1 MLQEA
6 EAAAAAAVEAA
17 AAKLEWEAAGRS
29 LHDQLEE
36 MLVVKEQQHKE
47 LALQREAEAA
57 AIAVKAAEQQAAWLE
72 QHAAKKAQVA
82 QYKQQQQEQQ
92 VAEQLAAE
100 QAAAEA
106 LAAAEAAIDAQ
117 KPAVAARQA
126 MALDRMQQQIEQ
138 QKQQQAELEA
148 RQKRLAALA
157 EAFAP
162 HVDRDP
168 QRLLQP
174 TAASAAAVEAGA
186 QEVQDHTGAAFR
198 PVHGYNTAQVVA
210 DPRFRVVEAL
220 REAGLTGGA
229 AKGYVQ
235 QVFTGMQ
242 PVTAAR
248 RGNLTTGQLEAMQA
262 CNREL

>member
-1 MLQEA
+1 MQELA
-6 EAAAAAAVEAA
+6 QQLETEAAAAAAT
-17 AAKLEWEAAGRS
+17 
-29 LHDQLEE
+29 
-36 MLVVKEQQHKE
+36 
-47 LALQREAEAA
+47 
-57 AIAVKAAEQQAAWLE
+57 AAEQQAAWIE
-72 QHAAKKAQVA
+72 QREAKKAQIA
-82 QYKQQQQEQQ
+82 QYRDQQQEQQ
-92 VAEQLAAE
+92 AAVQLAEE

-106 LAAAEAAIDAQ
+106 RAAAEAAMDAQ

-126 MALDRMQQQIEQ
+126 MAWDKMQQQIEQ
-138 QKQQQAELEA
+138 QKQRQVELEA

-168 QRLLQP
+168 QRLLQA

-186 QEVQDHTGAAFR
+186 QEVQDAAGAAFR

-220 REAGLTGGA
+220 RDAGLTGGA

-235 QVFTGMQ
+235 QVFSGMQ
-242 PVTAAR
+242 SDTAGR
-248 RGNLTTGQLEAMQA
+248 RGNLTTGQLEALQA
-262 CNREL
+262 RN